1 MSCVILLAA
10 DRPLPLRAATT
21 KRTRTVSAGG
31 HTLTVEEDGF
41 SVREQEYYR
50 DAVETLG
57 LGLEMKP
64 YRYELDVGATEQD
77 AVLLRAYLEDH
88 CAPGEQVE
96 LWNLWLGDDR
106 ETKVPSFRG
115 QLMDLDRE
123 ALEQLCSPHLQN
135 GSPGQ
140 CRMTVTI

>member
-31 HTLTVEEDGF
+31 RTLTVEEDGF
-41 SVREQEYYR
+41 SVREHRYYR
-50 DAVETLG
+50 QAVDELG
-57 LGLEMKP
+57 FAMKP
-64 YRYELDVGATEQD
+64 CRYELDLAATEED
-77 AVLLRAYLEDH
+77 AALLRAYLEEH

-123 ALEQLCSPHLQN
+123 ALEQLCSPPLQN